1 MMLIIKQGQTVS
13 TGVKTYLFENMSLK
27 YFLFCFFSQVVQSC
41 IACLAAIV
49 NKVTHN
55 HKLVKDC
62 FQRYFGM
69 YSILPGLPKEGGN
82 LPRALNLLGA
92 PNFKIEQ
99 GLIKS
104 R

>member
-27 YFLFCFFSQVVQSC
+27 HFLCCLFSQVVQSC

-69 YSILPGLPKEGGN
+69 FCILPGLPKGGGGEQ
-82 LPRALNLLGA
+82 LP
-92 PNFKIEQ
+92 P
-99 GLIKS
+99 GLKPTRGS
-104 R
+104 QF